1 MWLYFNIIS
10 LQEKKIRIFPILE
23 HCRMKEEKLEAWSL
37 RIAAISEMT
46 KPLIS
51 AMSNGRLKTLEDLF
65 LTLAS

>member
-1 MWLYFNIIS
+1 
-10 LQEKKIRIFPILE
+10 
-23 HCRMKEEKLEAWSL
+23 MKEEKLEAWSL

-65 LTLAS
+65 LTLSS

>member
-1 MWLYFNIIS
+1 MWLYLNIIS

-23 HCRMKEEKLEAWSL
+23 HCKMKEEKLEAWSF
-37 RIAAISEMT
+37 RTAAVSEMT

-51 AMSNGRLKTLEDLF
+51 AMSNGRLKILEDLF